1 MSSAIN
7 LAKVF
12 AERCKRSGITT
23 LNYLKGVSFDTS
35 TKVIENNGLV
45 IFKLLNN
52 IFIQKGKSILQYSS
66 RKWSHFARA

>member
-1 MSSAIN
+1 MNSAIN

-35 TKVIENNGLV
+35 TKVIEKIVQLFSFLNE
-45 IFKLLNN
+45 LNN
-52 IFIQKGKSILQYSS
+52 
-66 RKWSHFARA
+66 